1 MRKQPNTRRSER
13 GFNLIEMLIA
23 VALMGTILL
32 SIVTLFAFGRRNV
45 YSGKQLTRATS
56 VTTQV
61 LEDLQPV
68 NATTFH
74 TQFLITSAEKP
85 GAKTVAGVTYPS
97 ALVRST
103 DDLSKEESTGP
114 KYLSRWKALIPAEKL
129 AGGKVTLV
137 IIPEQMFTANDPTSA
152 AMLRLRVV
160 TEWREASRNRNVT
173 ADVVKFNRAF

>member
-1 MRKQPNTRRSER
+1 MRNPNTRRAER

-23 VALMGTILL
+23 VALLGTILL
-32 SIVTLFAFGRRNV
+32 SVVTLFAFGRRNV

-68 NATTFH
+68 NVTTFN
-74 TQFLITSAEKP
+74 TQFLVTSTEKP
-85 GAKTVAGVTYPS
+85 GAKTVAGVTYPK
-97 ALVRST
+97 ALTRST
-103 DDLSKEESTGP
+103 DDLTKEEPTGP
-114 KYLSRWKALIPAEKL
+114 KYLSRWKALLPAEKL

-137 IIPEQMFTANDPTSA
+137 IIPEQMFTADDPTTA
-152 AMLRLRVV
+152 AVVRVRVV
-160 TEWREASRNRNVT
+160 TEWNESSRDRNVT